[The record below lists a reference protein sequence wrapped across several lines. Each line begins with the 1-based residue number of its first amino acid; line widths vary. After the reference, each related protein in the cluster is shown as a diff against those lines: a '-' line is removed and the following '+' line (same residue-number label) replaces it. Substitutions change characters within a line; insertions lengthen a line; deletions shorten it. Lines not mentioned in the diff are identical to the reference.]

1 MEGREGCT
9 TAVYPLHRLQPAWL
23 LQMAIVF
30 FGGGERIQALMD
42 ANEQF
47 PSHLAATL
55 ADSLP

>member
-30 FGGGERIQALMD
+30 LGGERIQALMD

>member
-1 MEGREGCT
+1 
-9 TAVYPLHRLQPAWL
+9 L
-23 LQMAIVF
+23 
-30 FGGGERIQALMD
+30 GGGERIQALMD